1 MKNLLKGFTV
11 KDFVVISI
19 GDFLVAL
26 GLFFFLMPNSIA
38 AGGVNGLAMVI
49 NNYLPFISIG
59 MLMWIM
65 NIILFIVAFLI
76 IGPSFGAKTIY
87 ASFLLSGY
95 IVVLEKIYPVFK
107 PITGDVMLEM
117 IIGII
122 IQGIGMA
129 IIFNANA
136 STGGTDIIAKILNKF
151 FSFDIGKSLL
161 ITDVV
166 VTLFAGITFGIAKGL
181 YALVTVTMNGLLID
195 KAIESFNALK
205 EVKIISSENEKIK
218 EFIMNE
224 LERGT
229 TVYHGEGGFTQKPME
244 ILSTVVSKRQFITL
258 KNYIKTI
265 DKNAFI
271 KVYDVYETF
280 GEGFKN
286 IVG

>member
-11 KDFVVISI
+11 KDFFVISI
-19 GDFLVAL
+19 GDFLVAI
-26 GLFFFLMPNSIA
+26 GVFFFLMPNSIA

-49 NNYLPFISIG
+49 NYYFPFISIG
-59 MLMWIM
+59 ILMWIM

-95 IVVLEKIYPVFK
+95 IVILEKIYPVFK
-107 PITGDVMLEM
+107 PMTGDAMLEM

-129 IIFNANA
+129 IIFNSNA

-181 YALVTVTMNGLLID
+181 YALVSVTMNGLLID

-205 EVKIISSENEKIK
+205 EVKIISSENEKIR
-218 EFIMNE
+218 EHILNE
-224 LERGT
+224 LKRGT
-229 TVYHGEGGFTQKPME
+229 TVYHGEGGFTHKPLE
-244 ILSTVVSKRQFITL
+244 ILSTVVSKREFLAL

-265 DKNAFI
+265 DKDAFI